1 MGFSYNA
8 NLFSIPSKINI
19 VLGST
24 RLTLPFRPITVTNCN
39 IFSLIEHQGNPKYIG
54 VIWGTHGL
62 LHPIVNSHI
71 KAIYRAAA
79 GMCFVLQL
87 ILGKICQLAF
97 DASTDAAPS
106 PPTPTIIM

>member
-1 MGFSYNA
+1 MNTINHGF
-8 NLFSIPSKINI
+8 LI
-19 VLGST
+19 LGST
-24 RLTLPFRPITVTNCN
+24 LLFRPITVTNCN
-39 IFSLIEHQGNPKYIG
+39 IFSLLEHQGNPKYIG

-97 DASTDAAPS
+97 DASTDAAP
-106 PPTPTIIM
+106 PPPTIIM